1 VNAIINIPG
10 FIDRTAIYML
20 ILLLQ
25 VSAVNA
31 FFIILVSIAML
42 NGMVQKFVNYVMI
55 VWASIVVLVYMI
67 YQLQVV
73 QEDIIMYNCTEIV
86 NNKVVV

>member
-1 VNAIINIPG
+1 VNAIINVPG

>member
-1 VNAIINIPG
+1 MNAIINIPG